1 MTVLGRNSYMLNNHM
16 LYFPRALFTA
26 SSNYMIVE

>member
-1 MTVLGRNSYMLNNHM
+1 MTVLGRNSYTLNNHM
-16 LYFPRALFTA
+16 LYLSRALFTA